1 MCARFCCEFDC
12 FCAEAQAS
20 TVVRLSLAGTGLKDC
35 DAVALEEQL
44 RHFCALQ
51 HLDLSNNGKLTI
63 LSVPML
69 RVAARLETF
78 KCHGCSLKLPP
89 QRFFGADGKP
99 EVVQKILKGIVD
111 LSSIGL
117 RASDASRVVSFLEGL
132 LPNVKEL
139 DLSKNSDLGGGAASA
154 ILSSLAGM

>member
-1 MCARFCCEFDC
+1 M
-12 FCAEAQAS
+12 
-20 TVVRLSLAGTGLKDC
+20 AGTGLTDD

-44 RHFCALQ
+44 RQFCALQ
-51 HLDLSNNGKLTI
+51 HLDLSGNRELTI

-78 KCHGCSLKLPP
+78 KCHECSLKLPP

-99 EVVQKILKGIVD
+99 EVVQQILKGIVD
-111 LSSIGL
+111 LSEIGL
-117 RASDASRVVSFLEGL
+117 RASDASHVVSFLEGL
-132 LPNVKEL
+132 LPNVKRL
-139 DLSKNSDLGGGAASA
+139 DLSKNSNLGGGAASA